1 MRDLKVYAAPV
12 VVPEQFRLT
21 KEEEDQLD
29 RDCHAS
35 NGSLNASQV
44 LYKAGFLAGQK
55 CVWNEIEED
64 YCAASDALTTALT
77 MIESF
82 ESNMR
87 SVMDHP
93 KTNELERILC
103 KDTLHRFEALY
114 FVLQRLSE
122 SMRTLSPAD

>member
-21 KEEEDQLD
+21 QEETDRLLCEGNEHTSLD
-29 RDCHAS
+29 V
-35 NGSLNASQV
+35 LQV
-44 LYKAGFLAGQK
+44 LYKAGFRAGQE
-55 CVWNEIEED
+55 CVRAEIEED
-64 YCAASDALTTALT
+64 YCAAEDALTTALT

-82 ESNMR
+82 ESNTR
-87 SVMDHP
+87 SVMVHP

-103 KDTLHRFEALY
+103 RDTLHRFEALY